1 MTVRTDHVDMTQFLR
16 LVDTLKN
23 QIFEHNLVTS
33 LEIEVISKKIKF
45 FNFRYI
51 FMIMIFLYDLALPF

>member
-1 MTVRTDHVDMTQFLR
+1 MTVRTDHVDMTQFPR
-16 LVDTLKN
+16 LVDTLTN

-51 FMIMIFLYDLALPF
+51 FMIMIHDIPL

>member
-51 FMIMIFLYDLALPF
+51 FMIMIHDIPL